1 MKFFGGQIGRF
12 LLRFDRRLGL
22 PEPVTVPTCDY
33 RRLAHRFSPP
43 STLHNRVRYLTLNM
57 GMMIWHIPRGIC
69 EFFGFATSYHRM
81 GPYAIWPRF
90 RVFGFRQL
98 PFGCAFAEHDTIAPH
113 NSSVLSL
120 GYLSSHER

>member
-1 MKFFGGQIGRF
+1 MAHSKGH
-12 LLRFDRRLGL
+12 LRIL
-22 PEPVTVPTCDY
+22 
-33 RRLAHRFSPP
+33 
-43 STLHNRVRYLTLNM
+43 
-57 GMMIWHIPRGIC
+57 WIC
-69 EFFGFATSYHRM
+69 HVIISRM